1 MAIVIS
7 TLDGLEIA
15 SEITGEGRPVLLLH
29 GWGGR
34 IESMQP
40 VAAALAARG
49 YCAHSLDLPGF
60 GRSALPPEVW
70 GVADY
75 ARLVAHYLDA
85 AHLKPVN
92 LIGHSFGGRI
102 ALAVS
107 ANYADGVN
115 KLVLA
120 DSAGV
125 LTPPTLAQRLRTGLF
140 AAANGVLSLPGL
152 KPFHG
157 SFRRWARDH
166 FGSEDLRNAGPLE
179 PIFRKVI
186 TEDLLPHAARIKAP
200 TLLIWGDQDT
210 DTPLWQGKLLEKTIP
225 DAGLVVFQGAGHFA
239 YQQRLTDFVRIVDT
253 FLKDKGQT

>member
-1 MAIVIS
+1 MTITMTVVDQLAIANEVM
-7 TLDGLEIA
+7 
-15 SEITGEGRPVLLLH
+15 GEGEPVVLLH

-34 IESMQP
+34 LESMRQ
-40 VAAALAARG
+40 VAERLSPLG
-49 YCAHSLDLPGF
+49 YRVFNLDLPGF
-60 GRSALPPEVW
+60 GRSTLPPTTW
-70 GVADY
+70 GIMDY
-75 ARLVAHYLDA
+75 ARLVAHYLKHA
-85 AHLKPVN
+85 GIERAH

-102 ALAVS
+102 ALGLS
-107 ANYADGVN
+107 ADHADRVA

-125 LTPPTLAQRLRTGLF
+125 LTPPMPAQRVRAGLF
-140 AAANGVLSLPGL
+140 SAANGLLSLPGL
-152 KPFHG
+152 KPVRG

-166 FGSEDLRNAGPLE
+166 FGSEDLRSAGPLE

-186 TEDLLPHAARIKAP
+186 TEDLLPHAARIQAP
-200 TLLIWGDQDT
+200 TLLIWGDQDQ

-253 FLKDKGQT
+253 FLKGKG